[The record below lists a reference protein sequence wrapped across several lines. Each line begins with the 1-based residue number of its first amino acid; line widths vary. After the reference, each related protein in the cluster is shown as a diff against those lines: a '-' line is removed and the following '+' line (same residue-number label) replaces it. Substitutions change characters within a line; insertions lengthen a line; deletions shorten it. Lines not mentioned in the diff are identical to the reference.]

1 MCSFAKAIQEIK
13 EDGVV
18 LACEASDDIEVTW
31 KKGGEVKQVLKNPIY
46 EVKAEQGTVI
56 GLYSCEYSDP
66 ETDPKEKI
74 THMFYLK
81 IKGEETSLLFM

>member
-1 MCSFAKAIQEIK
+1 MCSFVKAIKEIK
-13 EDGVV
+13 EDVVV
-18 LACEASDDIEVTW
+18 LDCEAPEGIEVTW
-31 KKGGEVKQVLKNPIY
+31 TNGKEKITSHTTY
-46 EVKAEQGTVI
+46 EVKVEQGTVI